1 VCFFQAALED
11 LLHLRNIAPD
21 ESNVVYQLARLYR
34 LMGNT
39 VQSALQLATARDLS
53 PQSMNK
59 IKKLVETAEGD
70 GSDESMEEG

>member
-1 VCFFQAALED
+1 LED

-21 ESNVVYQLARLYR
+21 ESNVVFQLARLYR

-59 IKKLVETAEGD
+59 IRKLVETSRDGQGD
-70 GSDESMEEG
+70 SEAVDRSMEEG

>member
-1 VCFFQAALED
+1 V
-11 LLHLRNIAPD
+11 HLRNIAPD

-59 IKKLVETAEGD
+59 IKKLVETTEGD
-70 GSDESMEEG
+70 GSDGSMEEG